1 MTEQEIRALVQKVLA
16 QRAVASGSPA
26 GHAPSGGAAARL
38 SPVALYRNHPSH
50 ATFTLQV
57 TVEGGAPPPCVI
69 EPGVPCDHCGYCR
82 SYGH

>member
-1 MTEQEIRALVQKVLA
+1 MTEAEVRALVQKVLA
-16 QRAVASGSPA
+16 QRGITPPAAPGLPPGASGQMSA
-26 GHAPSGGAAARL
+26 
-38 SPVALYRNHPSH
+38 VALYRRHPSH

-57 TVEGGAPPPCVI
+57 TVEGDAPAPCVI

>member
-1 MTEQEIRALVQKVLA
+1 MTDQEIRALVQKVLA
-16 QRAVASGSPA
+16 QRAAEGRSP
-26 GHAPSGGAAARL
+26 SGAAASRV

-57 TVEGGAPPPCVI
+57 TVDGDAPAPCVI